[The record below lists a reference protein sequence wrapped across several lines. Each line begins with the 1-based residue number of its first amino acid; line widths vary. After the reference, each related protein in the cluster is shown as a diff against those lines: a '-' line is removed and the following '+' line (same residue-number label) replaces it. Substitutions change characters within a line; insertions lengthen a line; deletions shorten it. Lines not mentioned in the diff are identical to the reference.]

1 MTPFSSV
8 GSVFRRSL
16 AHSIQTDS
24 ELFMAASIILQAD
37 REKSLKRHHP
47 WVFSKAVKQVKGKA
61 NCGET
66 VEVRSHDGAFIATG
80 AYSPD
85 SQIRVRVWSFDEH
98 EAIDAAF
105 FQRRIQAA
113 WQVRQQL
120 FDLNDTNG
128 IRVVAAESDGLPGV
142 TVDLYHD
149 ILVVQLL
156 SAGADYQRA
165 HIVAA
170 LRHQFPHCSIYER
183 SDVDV
188 RKKEGLPSVT
198 GWLHAPRD
206 SGEVV
211 ILEHGMKILVD
222 VINGHK
228 TGFYLDQRDS
238 RAAAARY
245 AKGKTVL
252 NCFSYTG
259 TFAVA
264 ALTGGAAHVV
274 NADMSE
280 LALQT
285 AQRNAELNQLDLRQL
300 DFTKADVFK
309 LLRQYKEQGREFDM
323 VILDPPKFAESKA
336 QLMGACRGYKDI
348 NRVAMQ
354 IVKKGGWLLTFSCS
368 GLMEDSLFQKIVADA
383 ALDAGRDCLFIEKLS
398 QAKDHPIASFYP
410 EGHYLKGW
418 VCLIR

>member
-1 MTPFSSV
+1 
-8 GSVFRRSL
+8 
-16 AHSIQTDS
+16 
-24 ELFMAASIILQAD
+24 MAASIILQAD
-37 REKSLKRHHP
+37 REKSLKRRHP

-61 NCGET
+61 NSGET
-66 VEVRSHDGAFIATG
+66 VEIRSQDGVFIATG
-80 AYSPD
+80 AYSPE

-105 FQRRIQAA
+105 FQRRISAA

-165 HIVAA
+165 NIVAA
-170 LRHQFPHCSIYER
+170 LRQEFPHCSIYER

-188 RKKEGLPSVT
+188 RKKEGLAPVT

-211 ILEHGMKILVD
+211 MLEHGMKILVD

-245 AKGKTVL
+245 AKGNTVL

-264 ALTGGAAHVV
+264 AVAGGASHVV

-285 AQRNAELNQLDLRQL
+285 AARNAELNQLDLSKF

>member
-1 MTPFSSV
+1 
-8 GSVFRRSL
+8 
-16 AHSIQTDS
+16 
-24 ELFMAASIILQAD
+24 MAASIILQAD
-37 REKSLKRHHP
+37 REKSLKRRHP

-61 NCGET
+61 NSGET
-66 VEVRSHDGAFIATG
+66 VEVRSQDGAFIATG
-80 AYSPD
+80 AYSPE

-98 EAIDAAF
+98 ETIDAAF
-105 FQRRIQAA
+105 FQRRISAA

-165 HIVAA
+165 NIVAA
-170 LRHQFPHCSIYER
+170 LRHEFPHCSIYER

-188 RKKEGLPSVT
+188 RKKEGLAPVT

-222 VINGHK
+222 VMHGHK

-245 AKGKTVL
+245 AKDKTVL

-264 ALTGGAAHVV
+264 ALAGGASHVV

-285 AQRNAELNQLDLRQL
+285 AQRNAELNQLDLSKL